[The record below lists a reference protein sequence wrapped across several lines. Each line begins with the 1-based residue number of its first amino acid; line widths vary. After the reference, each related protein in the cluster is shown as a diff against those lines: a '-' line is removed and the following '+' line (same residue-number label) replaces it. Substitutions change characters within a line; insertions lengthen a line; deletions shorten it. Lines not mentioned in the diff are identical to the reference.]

1 MGRALVSAAILY
13 LVFLLFF
20 LMLLPAGNQKRDA
33 MVEKPQEV
41 GEGAALTAVSPAPS
55 IELGKKIFAVECEP
69 CHGPGGTKSM
79 PGMKKEAANLASEYV
94 QKKTD
99 AELKKVIR
107 EGKKENPEMAGHP
120 WLSNDEVGALV
131 LFIRS
136 LKK

>member
-1 MGRALVSAAILY
+1 MGKILVSAAVL
-13 LVFLLFF
+13 F
-20 LMLLPAGNQKRDA
+20 LMFLPAGCQKRDA
-33 MVEKPQEV
+33 ANEKPQTVSERV
-41 GEGAALTAVSPAPS
+41 TSTATSPAPS
-55 IELGKKIFAVECEP
+55 IEFGRKTFVVECEP

-79 PGMKKEAANLASEYV
+79 LGMKKEAANLASDYV

-107 EGKKENPEMAGHP
+107 EGKQGNPEMAGHP
-120 WLSNDEVGALV
+120 WLSRNEVDALI

>member
-1 MGRALVSAAILY
+1 MGSIVVSAA
-13 LVFLLFF
+13 VFF
-20 LMLLPAGNQKRDA
+20 LMLLPAGCQKREA
-33 MVEKPQEV
+33 ANEKPQTV
-41 GEGAALTAVSPAPS
+41 SGGVVSTTASPASS
-55 IELGKKIFAVECEP
+55 IELGRKTFVVECEP

-79 PGMKKEAANLASEYV
+79 LGMKKEAANLASDYV

-107 EGKKENPEMAGHP
+107 EGKRENPEMAGHP
-120 WLSNDEVGALV
+120 WLSRNEVDALV